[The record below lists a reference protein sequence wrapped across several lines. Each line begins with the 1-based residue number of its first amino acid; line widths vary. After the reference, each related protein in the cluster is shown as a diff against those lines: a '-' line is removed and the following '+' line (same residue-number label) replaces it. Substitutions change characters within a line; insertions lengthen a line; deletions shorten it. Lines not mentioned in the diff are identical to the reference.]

1 MSMGSCGFY
10 FLGGIMIKQTVLG
23 ALHIAIGVTLPTL
36 FHMLGAAG
44 SIFLPMHIP
53 VLIAGCLLGKRV
65 GLLVG
70 ILTPL
75 LSSLFTG
82 MPPLTILPVMLPE
95 LATYGLTMGYFYHN
109 KNKNIF
115 ISLFITMLLGRFVA
129 VISAF
134 FAIAILQL
142 KLSPLYYITG
152 AIITGLP
159 GIALQF
165 VLIPTIIKQLE
176 KQFYSFLRKN

>member
-1 MSMGSCGFY
+1 
-10 FLGGIMIKQTVLG
+10 
-23 ALHIAIGVTLPTL
+23 
-36 FHMLGAAG
+36 
-44 SIFLPMHIP
+44 
-53 VLIAGCLLGKRV
+53 
-65 GLLVG
+65 
-70 ILTPL
+70 
-75 LSSLFTG
+75 
-82 MPPLTILPVMLPE
+82 
-95 LATYGLTMGYFYHN
+95 
-109 KNKNIF
+109 
-115 ISLFITMLLGRFVA
+115 MLLGRFVA